1 MNQQFQNLELS
12 SLIDILDVYT
22 TDYYKMETEGEAREK
37 LKKYR
42 DLIDELQLEIES
54 RTKTQSNTIRSAP
67 AINFTMDPTQKSDLP

>member
-12 SLIDILDVYT
+12 TLIDILAAYT

-54 RTKTQSNTIRSAP
+54 RTKTQSNTIRIGP
-67 AINFTMDPTQKSDLP
+67 AINFTKDHT